1 MTKRDDIIEVIA
13 QNTYQAMQWA
23 ANNTAKPWV
32 LKGNSIAQDEAR
44 QAADRAI
51 TSIEALGYTLVPNDP
66 SEGMLT
72 NSGAIEGFNGF
83 AEEGDVDRCHIEWW
97 ETMIEQAQK
106 EMEI

>member
-1 MTKRDDIIEVIA
+1 MEVIMTKRDKIIATMRYAYNAELQTSPSQGA
-13 QNTYQAMQWA
+13 
-23 ANNTAKPWV
+23 
-32 LKGNSIAQDEAR
+32 G
-44 QAADRAI
+44 DRAWGLALL
-51 TSIEALGYTLVPNDP
+51 SIEALGYAIVPTEP
-66 SEGMLT
+66 TEGMLT